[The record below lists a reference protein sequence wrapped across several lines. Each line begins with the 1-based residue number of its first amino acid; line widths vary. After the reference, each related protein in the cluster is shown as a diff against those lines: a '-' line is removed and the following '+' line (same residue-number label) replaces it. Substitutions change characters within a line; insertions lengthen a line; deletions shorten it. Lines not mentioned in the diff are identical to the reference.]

1 MGLHKVVVGQFPD
14 LLLRPTLL
22 LAGVVFVLAAFGPP
36 LPAPLVISLYALTM
50 ALACGVAYVLLF
62 TRRPIEMR
70 AQVAQYRG
78 REWLGASLAL
88 ALLSSTAIINT
99 QTGVVL
105 LGAIGSPAAA
115 GLYSVAQRGAL
126 LIAFPLAAVNAAI
139 GPTAARLW
147 ATHDRARLQH
157 LVTVSARAV
166 LLGSLPIALA
176 FILFGRQI
184 ITILFGP
191 EFAAANAP
199 LAILSIGQLANAA
212 TGSVGVLLVMTGY
225 QHRATAAMAAGAV
238 LNVLIGLV
246 LIPAYAETGAAI
258 AATVSLIVSNV
269 LMTFATRRKLAID
282 STAAGWPP
290 PEATT

>member
-1 MGLHKVVVGQFPD
+1 MRGTI
-14 LLLRPTLL
+14 R
-22 LAGVVFVLAAFGPP
+22 LAA
-36 LPAPLVISLYALTM
+36 A
-50 ALACGVAYVLLF
+50 
-62 TRRPIEMR
+62 R
-70 AQVAQYRG
+70 
-78 REWLGASLAL
+78 
-88 ALLSSTAIINT
+88 
-99 QTGVVL
+99 
-105 LGAIGSPAAA
+105 
-115 GLYSVAQRGAL
+115 QR
-126 LIAFPLAAVNAAI
+126 
-139 GPTAARLW
+139 
-147 ATHDRARLQH
+147 
-157 LVTVSARAV
+157 
-166 LLGSLPIALA
+166 
-176 FILFGRQI
+176 ILFGRQI